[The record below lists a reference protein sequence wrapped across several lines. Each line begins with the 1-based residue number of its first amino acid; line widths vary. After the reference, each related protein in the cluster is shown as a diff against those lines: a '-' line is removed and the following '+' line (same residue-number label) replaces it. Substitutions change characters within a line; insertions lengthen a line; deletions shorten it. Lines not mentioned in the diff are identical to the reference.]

1 MKRTTIIG
9 TAIAALGLAACG
21 STVAPSVT
29 PTPVPVTS
37 TPAPAAT
44 AVPTSTPTP
53 APPPPL
59 VVTAGGNSATAVQL
73 SLIGENGSAVA
84 TVEDPGGVDGHAFYV
99 GTDDVYFLDGTTV
112 KAFGR
117 NGTVSTVGEVPQ
129 VKTSVTAADLQG
141 YTTFAVSPD
150 QTTLVFGIPLAM
162 TFDNGATTDHSQ
174 LWTEPTGGTATD
186 ATMVYDDANNVDNGG
201 EVLMPFAWSTTG
213 ISVSEMCKGLGGVG
227 PFLQFTGC
235 AQATFYPTTRKLVQT
250 PINNDGYGYLCPVTV
265 APGSV
270 CVNEGGSSLTMV
282 RSSGTETLPLHPANA
297 TAYGSVSVSGD
308 GRYLAYGAYVGTFDS
323 GYYVTT
329 VVDLSTKRTVS
340 TVRNFAPEVWLPD
353 DRLVGWD
360 NDYPEQGA
368 TWLLS
373 PAFTSRT
380 NISPA
385 PAVGALGVLPAHI
398 PLA

>member
-1 MKRTTIIG
+1 MKRTIIG
-9 TAIAALGLAACG
+9 TGIAAVGLAACG
-21 STVAPSVT
+21 SSAATSTARPTLAPT
-29 PTPVPVTS
+29 ATPVP
-37 TPAPAAT
+37 T
-44 AVPTSTPTP
+44 ASPTP

-59 VVTAGGNSATAVQL
+59 VVTALRTGTAWRLTLV
-73 SLIGENGSAVA
+73 GEDGSDAA
-84 TVEDPGGVDGHAFYV
+84 TVVDPGGVDGHAYYV
-99 GTDDVYFLDGTTV
+99 GSDDVYFLDGTTV

-117 NGTVSTVGEVPQ
+117 SGTVSIVGQVPQ

-150 QTTLVFGIPLAM
+150 RTTLVFGIPLAM
-162 TFDNGATTDHSQ
+162 TFDNGAPVDHSQ
-174 LWTEPTGGTATD
+174 LWTEPTGGTAAS
-186 ATMVYDDANNVDNGG
+186 ATMVYDDANNSDNGG

-213 ISVSEMCKGLGGVG
+213 IAVSEMCKGLGGVG

-235 AQATFYPTTRKLVQT
+235 AQATFDLATRALTQT
-250 PINNDGYGYLCPVTV
+250 PINKDGGGYLCPATV

-270 CVNEGGSSLTMV
+270 CVASGDASLTVV
-282 RSSGTETLPLHPANA
+282 RSSGNETIALHPVNA
-297 TAYGSVSVSGD
+297 AAYGPVRVSGD

-329 VVDLSTKRTVS
+329 VVDLNTKKTVS

-360 NDYPEQGA
+360 NQYPEQGA

>member
-1 MKRTTIIG
+1 M
-9 TAIAALGLAACG
+9 
-21 STVAPSVT
+21 
-29 PTPVPVTS
+29 
-37 TPAPAAT
+37 
-44 AVPTSTPTP
+44 
-53 APPPPL
+53 
-59 VVTAGGNSATAVQL
+59 VTALRTGTTWRLTLA
-73 SLIGENGSAVA
+73 GENGSIAA
-84 TVEDPGGVDGHAFYV
+84 TVDDPGGVDGHAYYV
-99 GTDDVYFLDGTTV
+99 GSDDVYFLDGTTV

-117 NGTVSTVGEVPQ
+117 SGTVSVVGQVPQ

-174 LWTEPTGGTATD
+174 LWTEPAGGTAAS
-186 ATMVYDDANNVDNGG
+186 ATMVYDDANNSDNGG

-227 PFLQFTGC
+227 PFLEWTGC
-235 AQATFYPTTRKLVQT
+235 AQATFNPSTRALTQV
-250 PINNDGYGYLCPVTV
+250 PINYDGGGGYLCPASI

-270 CVNEGGSSLTMV
+270 CVTEGSSSLTVM
-282 RSSGTETLPLHPANA
+282 RSTGNETLPLQPANA
-297 TAYGSVSVSGD
+297 AAYAPAMVTGD

-360 NDYPEQGA
+360 NDFPEHGA

-380 NISPA
+380 NVSPA

>member
-1 MKRTTIIG
+1 MKLTIIG
-9 TAIAALGLAACG
+9 TAIAAVGLAACG
-21 STVAPSVT
+21 SSPAT
-29 PTPVPVTS
+29 PTARPTLGPTATPVP
-37 TPAPAAT
+37 TP
-44 AVPTSTPTP
+44 SPTP

-59 VVTAGGNSATAVQL
+59 VVTALRTGTTWRLALV
-73 SLIGENGSAVA
+73 GENGSIAA
-84 TVEDPGGVDGHAFYV
+84 TVDDPGGVDGHAYYV
-99 GTDDVYFLDGTTV
+99 GSDDVYFLDGTTV

-117 NGTVSTVGEVPQ
+117 SGTVSVVGQVPQ

-174 LWTEPTGGTATD
+174 LWTEPAGGNAVS
-186 ATMVYDDANNVDNGG
+186 ATMVYDDANNSDNGG

-227 PFLQFTGC
+227 PFLEWTGC
-235 AQATFYPTTRKLVQT
+235 AQATFNPSTRALTQV
-250 PINNDGYGYLCPVTV
+250 PINYDGGGGYLCPASI

-270 CVNEGGSSLTMV
+270 CVTEGSSSLTVM
-282 RSSGTETLPLHPANA
+282 RSTGNETLPLQPANA
-297 TAYGSVSVSGD
+297 AAYAPAMVTGD

-360 NDYPEQGA
+360 NDFPEHGA

>member
-1 MKRTTIIG
+1 
-9 TAIAALGLAACG
+9 
-21 STVAPSVT
+21 
-29 PTPVPVTS
+29 
-37 TPAPAAT
+37 
-44 AVPTSTPTP
+44 
-53 APPPPL
+53 
-59 VVTAGGNSATAVQL
+59 
-73 SLIGENGSAVA
+73 
-84 TVEDPGGVDGHAFYV
+84 
-99 GTDDVYFLDGTTV
+99 
-112 KAFGR
+112 
-117 NGTVSTVGEVPQ
+117 VPQ
-129 VKTSVTAADLQG
+129 VKTTVTAADLQG

-162 TFDNGATTDHSQ
+162 TFDNGATADHSQ
-174 LWTEPTGGTATD
+174 LWTEPTGGTAAD

-235 AQATFYPTTRKLVQT
+235 AQATFNPTTRTLVQT
-250 PINNDGYGYLCPVTV
+250 PINNKWGGYLCPATV

-270 CVNEGGSSLTMV
+270 CVMSGASSLIVV
-282 RSSGTETLPLHPANA
+282 RSSGTETIALRPANA
-297 TAYGSVSVSGD
+297 AAYGATRVSGD
-308 GRYLAYGAYVGTFDS
+308 GRYLAYSAYVGVFDS

-329 VVDLSTKRTVS
+329 VVDLSTKATVS
-340 TVRNFAPEVWLPD
+340 TVRNFAPEVWLAD

-373 PAFTSRT
+373 PVFTSRT

-398 PLA
+398 S

>member
-1 MKRTTIIG
+1 MKLTTTIG
-9 TAIAALGLAACG
+9 TASAAVGLAACG
-21 STVAPSVT
+21 SSPAAPPSRPTLAPTATPVPT
-29 PTPVPVTS
+29 PSPTPVP
-37 TPAPAAT
+37 TPSPT
-44 AVPTSTPTP
+44 PVPT
-53 APPPPL
+53 PPL
-59 VVTAGGNSATAVQL
+59 VVTAGGNSATAMQL
-73 SLIGENGSAVA
+73 SLVGENGSVAA
-84 TVEDPGGVDGHAFYV
+84 TVEDPGGVDGHAYYV
-99 GTDDVYFLDGTTV
+99 GTDDIYFLDGTTV

-117 NGTVSTVGEVPQ
+117 SGTVSVVGQVPQ
-129 VKTSVTAADLQG
+129 VKTTVTAADLQG

-150 QTTLVFGIPLAM
+150 QTTLVFGIPVAM

-174 LWTEPTGGTATD
+174 LWTEPTGGTAAD

-213 ISVSEMCKGLGGVG
+213 IAISEMCKGLGGVG

-235 AQATFYPTTRKLVQT
+235 AQATFDPTTRALTQLQ
-250 PINNDGYGYLCPVTV
+250 DLCPATV

-270 CVNEGGSSLTMV
+270 CVANGDSGLTVV
-282 RSSGTETLPLHPANA
+282 RSSGTETLPLQPANA
-297 TAYGSVSVSGD
+297 ADYGPVSVSGD
-308 GRYLAYGAYVGTFDS
+308 ERYLAYGAYMGTFDS

-329 VVDLSTKRTVS
+329 VVDLSTKKTVS

-360 NDYPEQGA
+360 NDYPERGA

-380 NISPA
+380 NVSPA

>member
-1 MKRTTIIG
+1 MKLTIIG
-9 TAIAALGLAACG
+9 IAIAAVGLAACG
-21 STVAPSVT
+21 SSPAT
-29 PTPVPVTS
+29 PTARPTL
-37 TPAPAAT
+37 APT
-44 AVPTSTPTP
+44 ATPTP

-59 VVTAGGNSATAVQL
+59 VVTAGGIGSGVQL
-73 SLIGENGSAVA
+73 TLVGEDGSVAA
-84 TVEDPGGVDGHAFYV
+84 TVDDPGGPDGASYYV
-99 GTDDVYFLDGTTV
+99 GTDHVYFIEGTIV
-112 KAFGR
+112 KGIDR
-117 NGTVSTVGEVPQ
+117 SGTVTDVGQVPQ
-129 VKTSVTAADLQG
+129 VSTTVAAPDLQH
-141 YTTFAVSPD
+141 YTAFAVSPD
-150 QTTLVFGIPLAM
+150 ETTIVFGLPLAI
-162 TFDNGATTDHSQ
+162 TGDNGATTDHSQ
-174 LWTEPTGGTATD
+174 LWTEPVGGTAAS
-186 ATMVYDDANNVDNGG
+186 ATMVYDDANNSDNGG

-235 AQATFYPTTRKLVQT
+235 AQATFSPTTQALKQT
-250 PINNDGYGYLCPVTV
+250 PINYAGGGGYLCPASI
-265 APGSV
+265 APGSA
-270 CVNEGGSSLTMV
+270 CVTVGSSSLTVV
-282 RSSGTETLPLHPANA
+282 RNSGSETLPLQPANA
-297 TAYGSVSVSGD
+297 AAYSDAMVSAD

-329 VVDLSTKRTVS
+329 VADLSTKNTVS

-360 NDYPEQGA
+360 NDFPEHGA

-380 NISPA
+380 DMSPA

>member
-1 MKRTTIIG
+1 MKLTTTLG
-9 TAIAALGLAACG
+9 TAIAAVGLAACG
-21 STVAPSVT
+21 SSPAAPPSRPTLAPTATPVPT
-29 PTPVPVTS
+29 PSPTPVP
-37 TPAPAAT
+37 TPSPT
-44 AVPTSTPTP
+44 PVPT
-53 APPPPL
+53 PPL
-59 VVTAGGNSATAVQL
+59 VVTAGGNSATAMQL
-73 SLIGENGSAVA
+73 SLVGENGSVAA
-84 TVEDPGGVDGHAFYV
+84 TVEDPGGVDGHAYYV
-99 GTDDVYFLDGTTV
+99 GTDDIYFLDGTTV

-117 NGTVSTVGEVPQ
+117 SGSVSVVGQVPQ
-129 VKTSVTAADLQG
+129 VKTTVTAADLQG

-150 QTTLVFGIPLAM
+150 QTTLVFGIPVAM

-174 LWTEPTGGTATD
+174 LWTEPTGGTAAD

-213 ISVSEMCKGLGGVG
+213 IAVSEMCKGLGGVG

-235 AQATFYPTTRKLVQT
+235 AQATFDPTTRALTQLQ
-250 PINNDGYGYLCPVTV
+250 DLCPATV
-265 APGSV
+265 AHGSV
-270 CVNEGGSSLTMV
+270 CVANGDSGLTVV
-282 RSSGTETLPLHPANA
+282 RSSGTETLPLQPANA
-297 TAYGSVSVSGD
+297 ADYGPVSVSGD
-308 GRYLAYGAYVGTFDS
+308 ERYLAYGAYVGTFDS

-329 VVDLSTKRTVS
+329 VVDLSTKKTVS

-360 NDYPEQGA
+360 NDFPEQGA

-373 PAFTSRT
+373 PAFTTRT
-380 NISPA
+380 KISPA

>member
-1 MKRTTIIG
+1 MELTTIIG

-21 STVAPSVT
+21 SSPGTPTARPTLAPTATPVLTPS
-29 PTPVPVTS
+29 PTPVP
-37 TPAPAAT
+37 A
-44 AVPTSTPTP
+44 
-53 APPPPL
+53 PPL
-59 VVTAGGNSATAVQL
+59 VVTALRTGAAVQL
-73 SLIGENGSAVA
+73 SLVDENGSIAA
-84 TVEDPGGVDGHAFYV
+84 TVDDPGGVDGHAYYV

-117 NGTVSTVGEVPQ
+117 SGTVSVVGQVPQ

-150 QTTLVFGIPLAM
+150 ETTLVFGIPVAM
-162 TFDNGATTDHSQ
+162 NFDNGATTDHSQ
-174 LWTEPTGGTATD
+174 LWTEPTGGTAES
-186 ATMVYDDANNVDNGG
+186 ATMVYDDANNIDNGG

-213 ISVSEMCKGLGGVG
+213 ISVAEMCKGLGGMG
-227 PFLQFTGC
+227 PFLEWTGC
-235 AQATFYPTTRKLVQT
+235 AQATFSPTTRTLTQV
-250 PINNDGYGYLCPVTV
+250 PINNNWGGYVCPGTV
-265 APGSV
+265 GPGSV
-270 CVNEGGSSLTMV
+270 CVTRVGSSSLTVV
-282 RSSGTETLPLHPANA
+282 RSSGTETLPLQPANA
-297 TAYGSVSVSGD
+297 AAYGPMSASGD

-329 VVDLSTKRTVS
+329 VVDLSTKKTVS

-360 NDYPEQGA
+360 NDFPEHGA

-373 PAFTSRT
+373 PGFTSRT